1 MYSNSTFVTAILLG
15 AALMLLLAACGQE
28 PETETEQD
36 ADGPTAET
44 VSPAPETTTPVSD
57 ALLMD
62 ARHYA
67 ADFGVDV
74 DEAVRRL
81 TAQGGIGQLG
91 AELES
96 NESSTF
102 GGLWIQHEPEYKV
115 VVAFTRDGEETVRP
129 YIAGVPFA
137 DIVEVRKV
145 DATLV
150 ELRNAQDRATAVVK
164 ELGVRA
170 SSGID
175 VKNNVVELYLPEAE
189 KEKLDAGLRTS
200 GLKLPDRV
208 EIVIAALPA
217 PA

>member
-1 MYSNSTFVTAILLG
+1 MHSNSTVVTAILLG
-15 AALMLLLAACGQE
+15 VALMLLAACGQE

-44 VSPAPETTTPVSD
+44 VSPALETTTPVSE

-129 YIAGVPFA
+129 YIAGAPFA

-150 ELRNAQDRATAVVK
+150 ELRNAQDRAMAVVK
-164 ELGVRA
+164 DLGVRA

-175 VKNNVVELYLPEAE
+175 VQNNMVELYLPEAE

-208 EIVIAALPA
+208 EIIISALPE